1 MIAGLILA
9 GGQAR
14 RMGGADK
21 ALIDL
26 AGQPLIAH
34 VIARLRPQV
43 TALAIS
49 ANGDAA
55 RFSSLALPVLPDP
68 APDFPGP
75 LAGILAGLTWAR
87 ADHPQCRWLLT
98 VPCDAPFIP
107 VDLAERLQK
116 AVQAEGA
123 DLAIATSMGQ
133 DHPVVG
139 LWPLFLAEAL
149 SRALLDEG
157 LCKVGAFAQRY
168 RKALADFPAA
178 EGIDPFI
185 NVNTPE
191 DLKAALATSLEGPAH
206 SVQAPSP
213 TLR

>member
-1 MIAGLILA
+1 MD
-9 GGQAR
+9 
-14 RMGGADK
+14 GADK

-26 AGQPLIAH
+26 AGQPLIVH
-34 VIARLRPQV
+34 VIERLKPQV
-43 TALAIS
+43 TVLAIS

-75 LAGILAGLTWAR
+75 LAGILAGLIWAR

-107 VDLAERLQK
+107 VDLAERLRK
-116 AVQAEGA
+116 AVQPEGA

-139 LWPLFLAEAL
+139 LWPLSIAEAL
-149 SRALLDEG
+149 SQALLVEG
-157 LCKVGAFAQRY
+157 LYKVGKFAQRY

-178 EGIDPFI
+178 KGVDPFM

-191 DLKAALATSLEGPAH
+191 DLKAALMSLATSPEGPARL
-206 SVQAPSP
+206 VQAPP
-213 TLR
+213 PALR